1 MSVIEYN
8 NLLFKISQR
17 LNELNVGRRLLVM
30 CREKVAPRDEENM
43 QDVFPL
49 FVELEQNG
57 FLGADKLNIL
67 KDLLKGLEEWSLFGN
82 VKSFESK
89 RKEYN
94 SLLERIIHVLDEL
107 DCLEQ
112 LVAICNDRIPEEK
125 HSSIQDVRSLFQ
137 ELENNDSLGIDHLEV
152 LKEILTRQEKTDLLR
167 EVEKFEDGKNQEE
180 EFEWR
185 KGIVTVLDC
194 SVGIPLRSV
203 TAVFADSTFFTP
215 FNLF

>member
-1 MSVIEYN
+1 MSAIEYN
-8 NLLFKISQR
+8 NLLFKTSQR
-17 LNELNVGRRLLVM
+17 LNELNVGRQFLVM
-30 CREKVAPRDEENM
+30 CRGKVAPRDEQNM

-49 FVELEQNG
+49 FVELEQKK
-57 FLGADKLNIL
+57 FLGPDKLNIL

-94 SLLERIIHVLDEL
+94 GLLERIIPVLDEL

-152 LKEILTRQEKTDLLR
+152 LKET
-167 EVEKFEDGKNQEE
+167 
-180 EFEWR
+180 
-185 KGIVTVLDC
+185 
-194 SVGIPLRSV
+194 
-203 TAVFADSTFFTP
+203 
-215 FNLF
+215 